1 MTRYAPK
8 ITFRTAALWPAA
20 LWLAACAS
28 GPDNALPSAA
38 PARPSGYITLDEA
51 RPTLAQSSA
60 ECLAQ
65 NLKPGDPFP
74 ASAIPEPALKNRQS
88 GWVAMRYD
96 VVAGAA
102 QNITVVDSRPA
113 GVYDAAALQH
123 AARYRDPT
131 RSTVRG
137 CIMTIEVKF

>member
-1 MTRYAPK
+1 MNLPVLKAAPL
-8 ITFRTAALWPAA
+8 TAAA
-20 LWLAACAS
+20 LLLAACATA
-28 GPDNALPSAA
+28 PDSPAPSRV
-38 PARPSGYITLDEA
+38 PASTAYITLDEA
-51 RPTLAQSSA
+51 RPALPQSSP

-65 NLKPGDPFP
+65 NLKAGDPFP
-74 ASAIPEPALKNRQS
+74 ASAIPEQALKNRQS

-96 VVAGAA
+96 VVAGVA

-113 GVYDAAALQH
+113 GVYEAAALQH
-123 AARYRDPT
+123 AARYRDPA